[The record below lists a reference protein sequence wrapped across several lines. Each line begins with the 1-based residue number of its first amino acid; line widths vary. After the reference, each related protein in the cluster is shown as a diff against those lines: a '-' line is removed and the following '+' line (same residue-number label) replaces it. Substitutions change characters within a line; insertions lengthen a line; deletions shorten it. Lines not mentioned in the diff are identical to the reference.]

1 MKKTG
6 PLLNY
11 IQVCFSLAIR
21 GKWEDLSMFLK
32 TSYAL
37 LITDAPVVKANLI
50 IGPVRQ
56 KI

>member
-37 LITDAPVVKANLI
+37 LNSDAPVVKANLI

-56 KI
+56 KT